1 MGYEVKGLGWPGREA
16 NYDCNSQVPR
26 GIHNG
31 RNIYYVFGRYPS
43 GADDNEYPV
52 IDLIICHGN
61 FLNSDHDY
69 IHKNIFRDLVV
80 MGISRFAIAKCTL
93 LQPLMVF

>member
-31 RNIYYVFGRYPS
+31 RTIYYVFGRYPS
-43 GADDNEYPV
+43 GADENEYPV

-61 FLNSDHDY
+61 FLNSDHD
-69 IHKNIFRDLVV
+69 
-80 MGISRFAIAKCTL
+80 
-93 LQPLMVF
+93 

>member
-31 RNIYYVFGRYPS
+31 RTIYYVFGRYPS
-43 GADDNEYPV
+43 GADDNEMHPSHSFV
-52 IDLIICHGN
+52 ADRDRQVNGHGVAM
-61 FLNSDHDY
+61 
-69 IHKNIFRDLVV
+69 KKV
-80 MGISRFAIAKCTL
+80 K
-93 LQPLMVF
+93 